1 MFTLSEAL
9 SAVKDKPEF
18 SVNAR
23 EFGTVIDY
31 NVAFPTT
38 FKGSTDRETLIL
50 QNLRGTC
57 FDHSGKIIR
66 LCFHKFHNLNENPDY
81 DAKHFNFADPHSI
94 EEKLDG
100 SMIAPVLFPD
110 GSWAFGTRAGVTDVA
125 NKASHL
131 LYNVW
136 FNENPQKYEAYK
148 NLIDKCLINGGYT
161 PIFEY
166 CSRDQRIVLD
176 YSEPML
182 VLTSIRHNATGVYL
196 NINRTVIS
204 NPRID
209 IIRKVNMAGLSITE
223 LAAQVKGWLGKEGVV
238 IKFDDGRFVKIKA
251 EDYCLKHRA
260 LDGLRFEK
268 DVLAL
273 VLSNGLDDVLPLV
286 TLEVRDRLVKYQDSV
301 WKNLTKVKENIKS
314 SYESILNKSK
324 DKREF
329 AQNVKSLN
337 CGFDQALFKMWD
349 NNGQPYDLIAYILR
363 AKCGSSTDVESI
375 REWIGP
381 SYYNF

>member
-18 SVNAR
+18 SVNVR

-57 FDHSGKIIR
+57 FDHSGEIIR
-66 LCFHKFHNLNENPDY
+66 LCFHKFHNLNENPEY
-81 DAKHFNFADPHSI
+81 DAKHFDFAEPHSI

-100 SMIAPVLFPD
+100 SMIAPVPFPG
-110 GSWAFGTRAGVTDVA
+110 GSWQLGTRGGVTEVA
-125 NKASHL
+125 AKASYL
-131 LYNVW
+131 LNDIWYT
-136 FNENPQKYEAYK
+136 EKPQKYEAYK
-148 NLIDKCLINGGYT
+148 GLIDWCVKNGCT
-161 PIFEY
+161 PMFEY
-166 CSRDQRIVLD
+166 CSRDQKIVLD
-176 YSEPML
+176 YEEPML
-182 VLTSIRHNATGVYL
+182 VLTAIRHNESGVYQS
-196 NINRTVIS
+196 INRIFIN

-223 LAAQVKGWLGKEGVV
+223 LAAQVKSWLGKEGVV
-238 IKFDDGRFVKIKA
+238 VKFDDGRFVKIKA

-273 VLSNGLDDVLPLV
+273 VLSNGLDDVIPLV
-286 TLEVRDRLVKYQDSV
+286 TPEVRDRLVKYQASV
-301 WKNLTKVKENIKS
+301 WKHITDVQQNILYM
-314 SYESILNKSK
+314 YETLLYKSK

-329 AQNVKSLN
+329 AENVKAAKVE
-337 CGFDQALFKMWD
+337 FEHALFKMWD
-349 NNGQPYDLIAYILR
+349 NKGKHYDLVAYMKT
-363 AKCGSSTDVESI
+363 KCNSSTDVESI

-381 SYYNF
+381 SYYDF